1 LVLQLRGVNYVRI
14 ETGEPGTGAIAQE
27 VEKVI
32 PTLVKTTK
40 EGVKTVNY
48 GGFAGIFIEAIKAQQ
63 AQIDELKKQ
72 LDQLN
77 L

>member
-63 AQIDELKKQ
+63 AQIDELKTQ

-77 L
+77 K